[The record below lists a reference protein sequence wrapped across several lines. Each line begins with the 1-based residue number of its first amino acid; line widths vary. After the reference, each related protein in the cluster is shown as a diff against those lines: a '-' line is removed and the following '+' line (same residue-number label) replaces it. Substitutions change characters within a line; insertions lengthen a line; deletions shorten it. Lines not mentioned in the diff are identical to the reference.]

1 MVKVSLAAQVAH
13 LAAHLSKPTRLLVAI
28 LLPHERGAFAALV
41 PRRACGDA
49 SPRREP
55 TPLAGRAQA

>member
-13 LAAHLSKPTRLLVAI
+13 EAAHLSKPARLLVAI

-49 SPRREP
+49 RSCPC
-55 TPLAGRAQA
+55 LL